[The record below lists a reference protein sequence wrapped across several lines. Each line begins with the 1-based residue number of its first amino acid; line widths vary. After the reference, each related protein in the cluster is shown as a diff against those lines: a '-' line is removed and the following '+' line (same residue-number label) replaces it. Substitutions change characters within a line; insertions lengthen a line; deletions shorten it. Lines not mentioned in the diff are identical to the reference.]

1 MCSNFRTGNVSS
13 LIGYT
18 SPTLHKGV
26 RWFVDFFALDPAS
39 NNMRRKRYYI
49 GNNLTIAEKKRR
61 ASEIIQVLTVQLSQG
76 WNPWVTADDARG
88 FVTFDECLKR
98 YLEYVERMDRKKTRD
113 SYRSRTN
120 ILKEYL
126 KTMPTPI
133 LSTYNKMVAKS
144 IEPLL
149 PTLSDEQ
156 REIIENTGYVNL
168 TENSENIINCALLLA
183 LEYIHEA
190 TNYAES
196 CGGGGS
202 TSSSWGRDKDD
213 DDERWWMRCITQS
226 VTMICNSSRKPKRKR

>member
-1 MCSNFRTGNVSS
+1 
-13 LIGYT
+13 
-18 SPTLHKGV
+18 
-26 RWFVDFFALDPAS
+26 
-39 NNMRRKRYYI
+39 
-49 GNNLTIAEKKRR
+49 
-61 ASEIIQVLTVQLSQG
+61 
-76 WNPWVTADDARG
+76 
-88 FVTFDECLKR
+88 
-98 YLEYVERMDRKKTRD
+98 
-113 SYRSRTN
+113 
-120 ILKEYL
+120 
-126 KTMPTPI
+126 
-133 LSTYNKMVAKS
+133 MVAKS
-144 IEPLL
+144 IEPIL

>member
-1 MCSNFRTGNVSS
+1 MLDETNEV
-13 LIGYT
+13 LAKA
-18 SPTLHKGV
+18 KG
-26 RWFVDFFALDPAS
+26 RLYEL
-39 NNMRRKRYYI
+39 RKEYNRVQDYI
-49 GNNLTIAEKKRR
+49 G
-61 ASEIIQVLTVQLSQG
+61 
-76 WNPWVTADDARG
+76 DDA
-88 FVTFDECLKR
+88 
-98 YLEYVERMDRKKTRD
+98 EREAAKIQKD
-113 SYRSRTN
+113 
-120 ILKEYL
+120 
-126 KTMPTPI
+126 I